1 MGKNT
6 REPVISEAHVEA
18 AKKRVERELGRMEA
32 QRELETREPH
42 LYAMLIQYCN
52 RSIPDESVSAET
64 QTRIYDAIWRGMLVA
79 VEAYRVAQFHLWAET
94 CLGPQ
99 MEQLHPDIASRRF
112 GAADLRRRDGE
123 FPQHGDGNTEGD
135 EPEGDDG
142 ATN

>member
-1 MGKNT
+1 
-6 REPVISEAHVEA
+6 
-18 AKKRVERELGRMEA
+18 
-32 QRELETREPH
+32 
-42 LYAMLIQYCN
+42 
-52 RSIPDESVSAET
+52 VSDET

-79 VEAYRVAQFHLWAET
+79 VEAYRVAQFHLWADT

-112 GAADLRRRDGE
+112 GAADLRRRDGG

-142 ATN
+142 AAN